1 MTFLC
6 YKQKSRVGCKKK
18 ILYSKTPQSSST
30 RRDVRCDEMLETPS
44 AQSYTCREGDDAQA
58 WRAEATVYCETGG
71 WPGARLRRVA
81 IHMRVSKDDC
91 THICMAIHLPQ
102 KR

>member
-44 AQSYTCREGDDAQA
+44 AQLHMQG
-58 WRAEATVYCETGG
+58 
-71 WPGARLRRVA
+71 RRRRSGLESRSHCV
-81 IHMRVSKDDC
+81 
-91 THICMAIHLPQ
+91 L
-102 KR
+102 